1 MNRNFERSLSLVLKS
16 EGGFV
21 NDPHDPGGATNLG
34 VTIATF
40 RQFVNPNGTV
50 ADLKALTI
58 AQAGKVYKG
67 QYWDVVKGDQLPD
80 GVDYAVFDFAV
91 NSGPSR
97 AAKFLQAIVG
107 VPQDGQIGPETLV
120 AVAKIPRSTIIQ
132 NINDNRLAF
141 LKGLPTWP
149 RYGRGWSTRVASVR
163 TVALAMVG
171 PMASTP
177 PVVPETA
184 PKPAV
189 APTPVQ
195 VPVTPTVAPIAV
207 RSLPSAA
214 PASGSIVPTILTFI
228 SSLFKKGN

>member
-40 RQFVNPNGTV
+40 RQYVNPNGTV
-50 ADLKALTI
+50 ADLKALTT

-67 QYWDVVKGDQLPD
+67 QYWDAVKGDQLPD

-91 NSGPSR
+91 NSGPGR

-107 VPQDGQIGPETLV
+107 VSQDGQIGPATL
-120 AVAKIPRSTIIQ
+120 AAAANLPRSTIIQ
-132 NINDNRLAF
+132 NICDNRLTF
-141 LKGLPTWP
+141 LKGLPTWS
-149 RYGRGWSTRVASVR
+149 RFGRGWSSRVASVR

-171 PMASTP
+171 PTAPTAPIVPAPVQP
-177 PVVPETA
+177 PVNPVP
-184 PKPAV
+184 
-189 APTPVQ
+189 APTPIPI
-195 VPVTPTVAPIAV
+195 PV
-207 RSLPSAA
+207 SN
-214 PASGSIVPTILTFI
+214 SIVSGLLSLI

>member
-40 RQFVNPNGTV
+40 RQYVNPNGTV
-50 ADLKALTI
+50 TDLKALTT

-67 QYWDVVKGDQLPD
+67 QYWDAVKGDQLPD

-97 AAKFLQAIVG
+97 AAKFLQAVVG
-107 VPQDGQIGPETLV
+107 VAQDGQIGPATLV
-120 AVAKIPRSTIIQ
+120 AVANLPRSTIIQ
-132 NINDNRLAF
+132 NICDNRLTF
-141 LKGLPTWP
+141 LKGLPTWS
-149 RYGRGWSTRVASVR
+149 RFGRGWSSRVSSVR

-171 PMASTP
+171 PTAPTV
-177 PVVPETA
+177 PVVPA
-184 PKPAV
+184 PVQPPTQMSV
-189 APTPVQ
+189 APVPAPAP
-195 VPVTPTVAPIAV
+195 VPV
-207 RSLPSAA
+207 SN
-214 PASGSIVPTILTFI
+214 SIVSGLLSLI
-228 SSLFKKGN
+228 SSLFKRNQS